1 MAKQK
6 ANARITAQT
15 TINDEL
21 VSKAKEVY
29 IPDTLEAAVEEYG
42 EAGCVDMIVNQKV
55 LNIQSDI
62 RRAIKDENST
72 AKGGGKVRKGIERF

>member
-21 VSKAKEVY
+21 MSKAKEVY
-29 IPDTLEAAVEEYG
+29 IPDTLEACVEEYG

-62 RRAIKDENST
+62 RREIKVENGT
-72 AKGGGKVRKGIERF
+72 AKEGGKVRKGIERF